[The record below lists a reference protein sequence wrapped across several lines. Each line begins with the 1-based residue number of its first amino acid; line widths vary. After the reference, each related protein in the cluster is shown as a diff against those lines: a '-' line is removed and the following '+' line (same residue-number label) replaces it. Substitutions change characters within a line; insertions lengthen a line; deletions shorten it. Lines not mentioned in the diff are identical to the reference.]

1 MASANTEMGGLPG
14 LTCADVCERP
24 ALRTPLSSDEDLRRR
39 LRIRCA
45 GLGTSIR
52 HITVGLI
59 EKAPKEND

>member
-1 MASANTEMGGLPG
+1 MRN
-14 LTCADVCERP
+14 
-24 ALRTPLSSDEDLRRR
+24 PLSSDEDLRRR

-52 HITVGLI
+52 HIPVGLI